1 MADNVQLEKDF
12 KREVLIHKPEIAM
25 SNDLWSSIAVGWVLG
40 KGLTLDEAYSFKKYF
55 IIRLSSFNDYNEEQL
70 AQKVPVQKL
79 TKDILN
85 TVKQY
90 TPPDN
95 TEARLLSTIYYQI
108 QKIRISIGNQVEKV
122 IANNKANKTKT
133 PVSFEAL
140 EFLSDQFHIIE
151 KEAEK
156 IMTLFYA
163 KNDMK
168 WFFEQTMGVGPVL
181 ATALLSQI
189 DISKTPYAG
198 NLWSYAGFIN
208 DVWEKG
214 KKRPWNADLK
224 VACWKI
230 GQSFIKTSE
239 KPDSTYGKLWKTRKQ
254 EYWQRNLNG
263 DYVETCKNVLA
274 TKNMGK
280 NTMAIQWYQ
289 GDCDPHL
296 VLAELN
302 RVDTIKQQVRAL
314 KDQLRANK
322 IVISKYQELHPELF
336 PVAMIDIK
344 NCLATNPANGVP
356 MLPPAHIDA
365 MASRYAV
372 KIFLAHLQKCW
383 WEFTYTSPAPTPW
396 VINKYP
402 EQHHKNIDPEQVI
415 PTNHPAYAKRTAP
428 PTSFPG
434 RTIPRPLKVNA
445 RALSTPPTSAIE
457 QVIADNIKGK

>member
-1 MADNVQLEKDF
+1 MSMTNEALLVEFRK
-12 KREVLIHKPEIAM
+12 EVAIHSALITY
-25 SNDLWSSIAVGWVLG
+25 SNDLWSSITLGWALG
-40 KGLTLDEAYSFKKYF
+40 RGLTIDEAYSFKKYF
-55 IIRLSSFNDYNEEQL
+55 ILHLTSFNDYNEEQL

-108 QKIRISIGNQVEKV
+108 QKTRISIGNQVEKV
-122 IANNKANKTKT
+122 VANNKANKTKT

-140 EFLSDQFHIIE
+140 KFLSDQFHIIE

-156 IMTLFYA
+156 IMTFFYA

-168 WFFEQTMGVGPVL
+168 WFFEQTVGVGPVL

-198 NLWSYAGFIN
+198 NLWSYAGFTN
-208 DVWEKG
+208 DIWEKG

-239 KPDSTYGKLWKTRKQ
+239 KKDSTYGHLWKNRKQ

-263 DYVETCKNVLA
+263 EYVENCKDVLA

-280 NTMAIQWYQ
+280 NTIAIQWYN
-289 GDCDPHL
+289 GSCDPYK
-296 VLAELN
+296 VADELK
-302 RVDTIKQQVRAL
+302 RVETIKQQVRDL
-314 KDQLRANK
+314 KEQLKANG

-336 PVAMIDIK
+336 PVAMIEIK
-344 NCLATNPANGVP
+344 NCIATEKGKGMP

-402 EQHHKNIDPEQVI
+402 NQHHKNIDPEQIV
-415 PTNHPAYAKRTAP
+415 PTSHPAYKKRTAP

-434 RTIPRPLKVNA
+434 RTIPRPQKVN
-445 RALSTPPTSAIE
+445 PSAIAK
-457 QVIADNIKGK
+457 VIANENKGN